1 MSECSRVELFSS
13 PLQVS
18 LYPLETCSTVSTC
31 GECTEA
37 GPLCGWCTV
46 ENKCSRRS
54 QCQNSSELRRWVD
67 SFDQCINTT
76 VTPDQFVLD
85 TPTIVRTTISSGGN
99 VLSYSLSLLS

>member
-1 MSECSRVELFSS
+1 MISEVNMLPF

-18 LYPLETCSTVSTC
+18 LYPLEICSNANTC
-31 GECTEA
+31 GECTKA

-54 QCQNSSELRRWVD
+54 QCQNSSKERRWVD
-67 SFDQCINTT
+67 SSDQCINTT

-85 TPTIVRTTISSGGN
+85 TPTIVRTTISSGGK
-99 VLSYSLSLLS
+99 VLSYSLFPSS